1 MTRNAFH
8 SAPASF
14 VIRCQSF
21 SANALVF
28 SRSPLA
34 YYWRF
39 SYRQYPLIR
48 QDNMS
53 FPIRDCC
60 LMTGGQALPRIGTF
74 NPLERLAFV
83 DW

>member
-8 SAPASF
+8 SAPGSF

-28 SRSPLA
+28 SRNPLA

-39 SYRQYPLIR
+39 SFKRYPVIR

-53 FPIRDCC
+53 FQICDCC
-60 LMTGGQALPRIGTF
+60 LMTGGQALLRI
-74 NPLERLAFV
+74 
-83 DW
+83 